1 MMKDV
6 TNMTN
11 AEMNVLYDEMMVAGL
26 IDREKP
32 DILRLSNRFI
42 ARSGVIKP
50 SDMTTDV
57 VLRTLVKE
65 YNITDMQALFDYA
78 CILMMMHTMLQKQR
92 R

>member
-1 MMKDV
+1 MKDI

-32 DILRLSNRFI
+32 DILRLSRSFI
-42 ARSGVIKP
+42 TRSGVIEP

-78 CILMMMHTMLQKQR
+78 CVLMMMHGILQKQR